1 MRDDDKPMPR
11 RRFFREGLRELLK
24 PLANMAQPLEEVV
37 RQLDELERIGSKF
50 ADPYHSP
57 AAPVPPDVHEPMKE
71 HWLRPP
77 GSKSEQE
84 FLDTCSRCGECV
96 RVCPAQCI
104 KIDYSMGRGKG
115 APFIDPDVMPCVLCS
130 GLSCMHNCPSG
141 ALRPLPLLEID
152 MGTAQWNEHLCVR
165 SHGEECTRCVDHCP
179 VGTAALEL
187 VDNRIVVHEEHCTG
201 CGVCQNNCPTDPK
214 SIVVMPK
221 SARVEDGEPGH
232 ID

>member
-24 PLANMAQPLEEVV
+24 PLAEMAKPLEEVV
-37 RQLDELERIGSKF
+37 RQLDQLERMGGGV

-57 AAPVPPDVHEPMKE
+57 AAPVPSHAETE

-77 GSKSEQE
+77 GALAERD

-104 KIDYSMGRGKG
+104 KIDYSGAKGKG
-115 APFIDPDVMPCVLCS
+115 APHIDPSEMACVLCS
-130 GLSCMHNCPSG
+130 SLACMNSCPSG
-141 ALRPLPLLEID
+141 ALQLVPLPEID

-165 SHGEECTRCVDHCP
+165 SHGEECTACIDHCP
-179 VGTAALEL
+179 VGTTALEL
-187 VDNRIVVHEEHCTG
+187 IDNRIVVHEDHCTG
-201 CGVCQNNCPTDPK
+201 CGVCEQNCPTDPK

-221 SARVEDGEPGH
+221 SARHVETVD
-232 ID
+232 

>member
-24 PLANMAQPLEEVV
+24 PLAEMAKPLEEVV
-37 RQLDELERIGSKF
+37 RQLDELEKIGSAY

-57 AAPVPPDVHEPMKE
+57 AAPVPAPE

-77 GSKSEQE
+77 GALAERD

-104 KIDYSMGRGKG
+104 KIDYSGSRGNG
-115 APFIDPDVMPCVLCS
+115 APYIDPTQMPCVLCTP
-130 GLSCMHNCPSG
+130 LACMNSCPSG
-141 ALRPLPLLEID
+141 ALQLVPLAEID
-152 MGTAQWNEHLCVR
+152 MGTAHWNEHLCVR
-165 SHGEECTRCVDHCP
+165 SYGNECTICVDNCP
-179 VGTAALEL
+179 VGTMALE
-187 VDNRIVVHEEHCTG
+187 VRENRIHVNEDHCTG
-201 CGVCQNNCPTDPK
+201 CGVCQNKCPTDPK

-221 SARVEDGEPGH
+221 SARVGDGTEH
-232 ID
+232 TD